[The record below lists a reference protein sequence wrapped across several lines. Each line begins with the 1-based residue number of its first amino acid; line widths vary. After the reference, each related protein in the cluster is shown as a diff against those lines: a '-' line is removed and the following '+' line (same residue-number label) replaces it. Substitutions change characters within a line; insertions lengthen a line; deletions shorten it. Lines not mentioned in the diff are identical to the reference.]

1 MLLRYTNKIVSYFS
15 SSFVNSTRY
24 SHSVTGLLKLFF
36 ERNNKDKSTVTNL
49 GNLFRNSKWSDL
61 KVQNLKEIAIKDW
74 TFLFI
79 FILLIIPLTLLTLSS
94 ILGFGGKNNLI
105 FISSTG
111 DFYLE
116 IFFTLLSHTDYI
128 TALVSSYSYYALFL
142 VDYKTLFNSR
152 TSEFTSVNKFLQ
164 TRKLSTATNTLYHY
178 EFFSK
183 NKSDKNIE
191 LFRSILLLKNQL
203 SFFELNNS
211 KLDLVP
217 YKGAL
222 IANKLPM
229 SFPYKLYLVSIK
241 DSVTAPIDN
250 NFNLSLNNYSCD
262 LSELNSNLSS
272 KVSHLKL
279 LNLYNLSKY
288 NFTKF
293 LNLNIYNLVS
303 LAKQEK

>member
-1 MLLRYTNKIVSYFS
+1 WWFLLLMLLRYTNKIVSYFS

-164 TRKLSTATNTLYHY
+164 TRKLSTATNTL
-178 EFFSK
+178 
-183 NKSDKNIE
+183 
-191 LFRSILLLKNQL
+191 
-203 SFFELNNS
+203 
-211 KLDLVP
+211 
-217 YKGAL
+217 
-222 IANKLPM
+222 
-229 SFPYKLYLVSIK
+229 
-241 DSVTAPIDN
+241 
-250 NFNLSLNNYSCD
+250 
-262 LSELNSNLSS
+262 
-272 KVSHLKL
+272 
-279 LNLYNLSKY
+279 
-288 NFTKF
+288 
-293 LNLNIYNLVS
+293 
-303 LAKQEK
+303 